1 METFHIIFITVLLA
15 ASFIPLILAGTNII
29 RKKSSKKIALAA
41 NIVSVFSL
49 CILIFAVSASNIAS
63 AAELNNLDNSDNNGN
78 AVDLSEQNEETDG
91 VVTGTGLSVGTG
103 IGLLAA
109 ALVTGLS
116 CLGGGIAVASSASAA
131 IGAISENPKTFGQAL
146 IFVALAEGIALY
158 GLLISMQILSRI

>member
-1 METFHIIFITVLLA
+1 MDTLQVIFIVILFA
-15 ASFIPLILAGTNII
+15 AAFVSLILAGTNII
-29 RKKSSKKIALAA
+29 RKKSSKKIALIA

-49 CILIFAVSASNIAS
+49 CILIFAVAASNVAFAADSGNPGNNEGSADLTAS
-63 AAELNNLDNSDNNGN
+63 NGETAETAA
-78 AVDLSEQNEETDG
+78 
-91 VVTGTGLSVGTG
+91 GLSVGTG

-146 IFVALAEGIALY
+146 IFVALAEGVALY
-158 GLLISMQILSRI
+158 GLLISMQILARI